1 MKIGLGKN
9 VAGQCSMSVVLG
21 LPWCCIL
28 PAALSVGGL
37 AAGIGAVQ
45 LWSLK
50 LIPLFFAL
58 SLFFILRA
66 HWLIYFKKQGKPASV
81 VITWI
86 STIIAGVFWN
96 IRFGIIPINYFV
108 F

>member
-1 MKIGLGKN
+1 MKDE
-9 VAGQCSMSVVLG
+9 
-21 LPWCCIL
+21 

>member
-1 MKIGLGKN
+1 MKDE
-9 VAGQCSMSVVLG
+9 
-21 LPWCCIL
+21 

-58 SLFFILRA
+58 SLFFILRT
-66 HWLIYFKKQGKPASV
+66 HWLIFFKRQGNLPSV
-81 VITWI
+81 VITG
-86 STIIAGVFWN
+86 SVQLLPEC
-96 IRFGIIPINYFV
+96 FGISGSGLYR
-108 F
+108 